1 MTPSIFFSE
10 RAAPVFSTSFQM
22 RGTLNIA
29 FENFFQENH
38 RQAKLLVLGVRK
50 FLALA
55 KEVLSPAQQLEA
67 EQNPLAVRM
76 AYRDAEILLDLKDPE
91 RTDIY

>member
-1 MTPSIFFSE
+1 MATPIFFSDSS
-10 RAAPVFSTSFQM
+10 APVFGSSFNM
-22 RGTLNIA
+22 RGTLNVA
-29 FENFFQENH
+29 LDDFFHANH
-38 RQAKLLVLGVRK
+38 RQARLLVLGVKK

-76 AYRDAEILLDLKDPE
+76 EYRNAEILLDLKDPE